1 MDVIERKMCPLH
13 LFYVPSALILGVIG
27 RKNGL
32 YQTIVQYAQ
41 QGEQMFVVQYGE
53 NYGYFWVF
61 FVQYD

>member
-1 MDVIERKMCPLH
+1 MISFGKFVWNWAKN
-13 LFYVPSALILGVIG
+13 VPSALFLGVIG

-53 NYGYFWVF
+53 N
-61 FVQYD
+61 